1 MTLESDTKVGI
12 LAKLTFSRLVASK
25 LGTLSPRRGVENS
38 FTFAGFAIISI
49 FVFLAIFAPLVARY
63 DPNKTRVGELY
74 ESPSLS
80 FPMGTDRLGRDI
92 TSRAIYGT
100 RTVLL
105 VTLLSMALSSLCGV
119 ILGLISGYVG
129 GKFDMVLSLFM
140 DSLYAFPGLILA
152 IALAVMLG
160 QGVVPI
166 TMSLTVVYIPIY
178 FRMMRGEVLS
188 LKENLF
194 IEAARAIGARDR
206 TIIFKYVFPNVVRSI
221 PIVLSLN
228 AADAVLTLAALSFIG
243 LGLPADIPDWGFDL
257 RMGYGDLTLKIWWP
271 GAFPGLMIVLL
282 TLGFSLL
289 GEGLAEILNPRM
301 TRR

>member
-1 MTLESDTKVGI
+1 V
-12 LAKLTFSRLVASK
+12 ARLSFFRVIGSGLNK
-25 LGTLSPRRGVENS
+25 LSPRRGVEYV
-38 FTFAGFAIISI
+38 FTFAGLVMIMI
-49 FVFLAIFAPLVARY
+49 FILMAIFAPMIAGY
-63 DPNKTRVGELY
+63 DPNKTKAGELY
-74 ESPSLS
+74 ESPSIRFL
-80 FPMGTDRLGRDI
+80 MGTDRLGRDI
-92 TSRAIYGT
+92 LSRVIHGT

-105 VTLLSMALSSLCGV
+105 VTLLSMVLSSLCGV

-129 GKFDMVLSLFM
+129 AKFDVVLSLFM

-160 QGVVPI
+160 QGIMPVTV
-166 TMSLTVVYIPIY
+166 SLTVVYIPIY

-206 TIIFKYVFPNVVRSI
+206 TIIFKYVFPNVIRSV

-228 AADAVLTLAALSFIG
+228 AADAVLTLAALSFLG

-257 RMGYGDLTLKIWWP
+257 RMGYGDLTSKIWWP

-289 GEGLAEILNPRM
+289 GEGLAETLNPRSA
-301 TRR
+301 RR

>member
-1 MTLESDTKVGI
+1 LVRLS
-12 LAKLTFSRLVASK
+12 LSRLISVR
-25 LGTLSPRRGVENS
+25 LGRLSPRRGVEYLFS
-38 FTFAGFAIISI
+38 FAGLVMLGVFVLMAI
-49 FVFLAIFAPLVARY
+49 LAPLIARY
-63 DPNKTRVGELY
+63 DPNKTRAGQMY
-74 ESPSLS
+74 ESPSPS

-92 TSRAIYGT
+92 VSRVIYGT
-100 RTVLL
+100 RTVLI

-119 ILGLISGYVG
+119 ILGLVSGYVG
-129 GKFDMVLSLFM
+129 GKSDMILTLFM

-160 QGVVPI
+160 QGMMPVTV
-166 TMSLTVVYIPIY
+166 SLTVVYIPIY

-194 IEAARAIGARDR
+194 IEAARAIGAKDR
-206 TIIFKYVFPNVVRSI
+206 TVVFRYVFPNVVRSI

-228 AADAVLTLAALSFIG
+228 AADAVLTLAALSFLG

-257 RMGYGDLTLKIWWP
+257 RMGYGDLTSKIWWP

-289 GEGLAEILNPRM
+289 GEGLAETLNPRLA
-301 TRR
+301 RR